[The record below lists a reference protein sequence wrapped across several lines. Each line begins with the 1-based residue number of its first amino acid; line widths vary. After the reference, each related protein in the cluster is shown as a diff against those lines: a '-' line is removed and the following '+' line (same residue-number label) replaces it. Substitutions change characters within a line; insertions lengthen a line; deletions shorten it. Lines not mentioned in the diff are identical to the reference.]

1 MFNDEKTN
9 ELIEKIDS
17 SSLDKKEKDFLK
29 LAAFRHTVFN
39 YQSIADFYANSNE
52 ETQRLMEQSALIIID
67 FDKAIENGYVKLSD
81 EVAESFKLDYEE

>member
-1 MFNDEKTN
+1 M
-9 ELIEKIDS
+9 
-17 SSLDKKEKDFLK
+17 
-29 LAAFRHTVFN
+29 AAFRHTVFN